1 MPDTRPNTT
10 FEVLNNLPVWQRM
23 ATVTLAEMQGVKLMN
38 RVDTKYVLSVDEVLD
53 LLDRAA
59 VEGYKVQLIG
69 QCRACR
75 YNTLY
80 YDTAERD
87 MYLVH
92 HNRRLT
98 RQKIRTRTYVE
109 SGVSFLEIKNKS
121 NRGRTRKR
129 RVGISAELFHG
140 FSEDAAAMAFFSNHA
155 WYDIGRLTPALRTRF
170 TRITLINPA
179 FTERLTIDLDLRYC
193 DVRSGREAHI
203 DNMAIVELKQ
213 DGLAESVAKQML
225 QDMRIQ
231 PCKVSKYC
239 LGTSLTVADIK
250 RNRYKEK
257 LRTIELRLKRG
268 MPTARE

>member
-10 FEVLNNLPVWQRM
+10 FEALNNLPVWQRM

-75 YNTLY
+75 YDTLY

-140 FSEDAAAMAFFSNHA
+140 FSEDAAAMAFFSDHA

-179 FTERLTIDLDLRYC
+179 FTERLTIDLDLRYR
-193 DVRSGREAHI
+193 DMRGGREATIEH
-203 DNMAIVELKQ
+203 MAIVELKQ
-213 DGLAESVAKQML
+213 DGLQDSVMKRVL
-225 QDMRIQ
+225 RGMRIT
-231 PCKVSKYC
+231 PLKVSKYC
-239 LGTSLTVADIK
+239 IGTALTVEGVKCNRFKERLREIDK
-250 RNRYKEK
+250 R
-257 LRTIELRLKRG
+257 LTKR
-268 MPTARE
+268 

>member
-10 FEVLNNLPVWQRM
+10 FEALNNLPVWQRM

-75 YNTLY
+75 YDTLY

-121 NRGRTRKR
+121 NRGRTRKQ

-140 FSEDAAAMAFFSNHA
+140 FSEDAAAMAFFSDHA

-179 FTERLTIDLDLRYC
+179 FTERLTIDLDLRYR
-193 DVRSGREAHI
+193 DMRGGREATI
-203 DNMAIVELKQ
+203 ERMAIVELKQ
-213 DGLAESVAKQML
+213 DGLQDSVMKRVLRQ
-225 QDMRIQ
+225 MRIT
-231 PCKVSKYC
+231 PLKVSKYC
-239 LGTSLTVADIK
+239 IGTALTVEGVKCNRFKERLREIDK
-250 RNRYKEK
+250 R
-257 LRTIELRLKRG
+257 LTKR
-268 MPTARE
+268 

>member
-1 MPDTRPNTT
+1 MPDTRLNTT
-10 FEVLNNLPVWQRM
+10 FEALNNLPVWQRM

-75 YNTLY
+75 YDTLY

-140 FSEDAAAMAFFSNHA
+140 FSEDAAAMTFFSDHA

-179 FTERLTIDLDLRYC
+179 FTERLTIDLDLRYR
-193 DVRSGREAHI
+193 DMRGGREATIEH
-203 DNMAIVELKQ
+203 MAIVELKQ
-213 DGLAESVAKQML
+213 DGLQDSVVKRVLRQ
-225 QDMRIQ
+225 MRIT
-231 PCKVSKYC
+231 PLKVSKYC
-239 LGTSLTVADIK
+239 IGTALTVEGVK
-250 RNRYKEK
+250 RNRFKER
-257 LRTIELRLKRG
+257 LREIDKRLTKI
-268 MPTARE
+268 

>member
-10 FEVLNNLPVWQRM
+10 FEALNNLSVWQRM

-75 YNTLY
+75 YDTLY

-140 FSEDAAAMAFFSNHA
+140 FSEDAAAMAFFGDHA

-179 FTERLTIDLDLRYC
+179 FTERLTIDLDLRYR
-193 DVRSGREAHI
+193 DMRGGREATI
-203 DNMAIVELKQ
+203 ERMAIVELKQ
-213 DGLAESVAKQML
+213 DGLQDSVMKRVLRQ
-225 QDMRIQ
+225 MRIT
-231 PCKVSKYC
+231 PLKVSKYC
-239 LGTSLTVADIK
+239 IGTALTVTGVKCNRFKERLREIDK
-250 RNRYKEK
+250 R
-257 LRTIELRLKRG
+257 LTKR
-268 MPTARE
+268 